1 MATIQVAMRCRPFS
15 VEDNLGVELVQN
27 SMDPPTGEVSLLHNK
42 MGDRARFAFS
52 YSWWSAF
59 KYENKIKAEDKAA
72 ADAMKLMTQPDV
84 YEAVGRR
91 IKSDLMAGNAVVMFA
106 YGLSGSGKT
115 FTVFGPDAPD
125 SPDAWYKHDTPH
137 PLWGI
142 LPNLAYEIFQEKKE
156 DWKIS
161 MKYFQNV
168 VDIVRDLMSP
178 QASEKHYKQGMKK
191 DDDGF
196 TFMEWCQSKV
206 LHSWKDFRQAFMS
219 ANARKAISPTQFNHQ
234 STRGHCIMTL
244 EVEKPME
251 DDPSRKQRGRL
262 YVCDLAGTE
271 PAGDIYYADYQ
282 VVDDGSG
289 YKDYICK
296 GPHPDQAKT
305 KELQDQGKK
314 INLSLSE
321 MAQFFMKMAE
331 AVLQGKLKPGVSIPG
346 CNSFFLCKFLKDTLL
361 QAKTYLFCAI
371 RPEVQ
376 FHKYT
381 FATLNFAK
389 NASVIKVT
397 PKKATTN
404 ATEAERKLMAE
415 LESLKAAMED
425 LQNQKKQLEAAGTAV
440 SEEEKQKEVE
450 AAVAAK
456 VAEMQKLQEKS
467 VQEGKGQKS
476 DQELRDQYA
485 RHGMKLARLE
495 SDTTSPYFSNID
507 MDRFRNGTFM
517 FVLSKPEM
525 SFGPKGDFRPQSMAV
540 LPDHCV
546 VTCKGDNI
554 AVKAGKGPTYVN
566 GAVIESGKERKLKA
580 FDRLAVGSELL
591 LLRIP
596 GKEPPETELPTP
608 ETAVQEYQSALVA
621 TAAPQSLPMSPSKGS
636 LKEDGKG
643 EKKKVGLSEAAEQR
657 IDQQAAE
664 LQPKMIQAENLCAI
678 IDPSVPLVFE
688 LTVVHTELG
697 TADAD
702 GEDIDLRVNVTSAST
717 NQSIVLSATEFN
729 TVFNLLNDELG
740 HMRDAVTYGGEYTI
754 ITENRPVVR
763 FFDHM
768 IHQGTCLVFVEFLQY
783 NLDTDPDERH
793 FKIFNIATN
802 ATAGI
807 EVGQLEVIWT
817 PLAGPS
823 DDGSGTV
830 EEIDD
835 PQELL
840 GKPWTY
846 RLDIKKAINMPI
858 NVNETYVEYDF
869 MGERFITEV
878 QEYPKGTREP
888 DYAYSFVHHV
898 PKVTEEFLSFLAEPF
913 DLKIFVTPYVFTPPT
928 GICSKD
934 AGVADR
940 IAAEFSF
947 AATANGL
954 KRTTTTRQ
962 SDMNRSDDSA
972 ELRKEL
978 AKAKMDKRL
987 LMMKNV
993 ARSLT
998 QAGLGEAS
1006 EARSSSKGTQGT
1018 QDDVSSVKKKLAEA
1032 QAKAAQLE
1040 EELQAVRKE
1049 AADLKAEKE
1058 RFVQSDEGKAFI
1070 KNHGKS
1076 VACCVQ

>member
-15 VEDNLGVELVQN
+15 TEDNLGVELVQN
-27 SMDPPTGEVSLLHNK
+27 SMDPPTGEVNLLHNK

-52 YSWWSAF
+52 YAWWSAF
-59 KYENKIKAEDKAA
+59 KYEKKIKAEDKAN
-72 ADAMKLMTQPDV
+72 ADAMKMMSQPDV
-84 YEAVGRR
+84 YEAVGRK
-91 IKSDLMAGNAVVMFA
+91 IKADLMGGNAVVMFA

-125 SPDAWYKHDTPH
+125 SPDAWYKHDQPH
-137 PLWGI
+137 NLWGI

-178 QASEKHYKQGMKK
+178 QAMEKHYKNGMKK
-191 DDDGF
+191 DSDGF
-196 TFMEWCQSKV
+196 MDIEWCQAKV
-206 LHSWKDFRQAFMS
+206 LHSWKDFRQAFMT

-244 EVEKPME
+244 EVESPMP

-262 YVCDLAGTE
+262 YICDLAGTE
-271 PAGDIYYADYQ
+271 PAGDIYYADYK

-289 YKDYICK
+289 YKEYICK
-296 GPHPDQAKT
+296 GPHGDQAKT

-321 MAQFFMKMAE
+321 MAQFFMKMAD
-331 AVLQGKLKPGVSIPG
+331 AVLHGKLKPGVSIPG
-346 CNSFFLCKFLKDTLL
+346 CNSFFLCKYLKDTLL

-381 FATLNFAK
+381 LATLNFAK
-389 NASVIKVT
+389 NASVIKLQ
-397 PKKATTN
+397 PKKTT
-404 ATEAERKLMAE
+404 TTGSEAERKLMEE
-415 LESLKAAMED
+415 LEALKAAMED
-425 LQNQKKQLEAAGTAV
+425 LHKKNKELENQGRDTPEM
-440 SEEEKQKEVE
+440 SEEEKQKEIQ

-467 VQEGKGQKS
+467 TQETTKQKS
-476 DQELRDQYA
+476 DQELREQYA

-495 SDTTSPYFSNID
+495 EDTSVPYFMNID
-507 MDRFRNGTFM
+507 MDRFRNGAFM
-517 FVLSKPEM
+517 FVLSKEEM
-525 SFGPKGDFRPQSMAV
+525 TFGPKGDFRPQSMAV
-540 LPDHCV
+540 LPDHCF
-546 VTCKGDNI
+546 VTCKGGLI

-566 GAVIESGKERKLKA
+566 GKVLEAGKEQSLKA

-591 LLRIP
+591 LLRVP
-596 GKEPPETELPTP
+596 GNEPADQELPSA
-608 ETAVQEYQSALVA
+608 ETAVQEYQEALVA
-621 TAAPQSLPMSPSKGS
+621 GAHSLPSPSKSMKEEAEGGGS
-636 LKEDGKG
+636 AG
-643 EKKKVGLSEAAEQR
+643 KKKKGLSEEAEKR

-664 LQPKMIQAENLCAI
+664 LHPKMAQAEELCAI
-678 IDPSVPLVFE
+678 VDPSVPLAFE

-697 TADAD
+697 VEDAD

-717 NQSIVLSATEFN
+717 NQSIVLSAAEFN
-729 TVFNLLNDELG
+729 TVFNLLNDELN
-740 HMRDAVTYGGEYTI
+740 HMRDAVMYGGEYTI

-783 NLDTDPDERH
+783 NLDTDPDERQ

-802 ATAGI
+802 TTAGI
-807 EVGQLEVIWT
+807 EAGQLEVVWT
-817 PLAGPS
+817 PLAS
-823 DDGSGTV
+823 RDDDGTGQV

-835 PQELL
+835 PKDLI

-846 RLDIKKAINMPI
+846 RLEIKKALNMPS
-858 NVNETYVEYDF
+858 NVHETYVEYDF

-878 QEYPKGTREP
+878 REYEMGTREP

-898 PKVTEEFLSFLAEPF
+898 PNVTEEFLHFLAEPF

-928 GICSKD
+928 GICSSES
-934 AGVADR
+934 GVKER
-940 IAAEFSF
+940 IANEFGGSATSAE
-947 AATANGL
+947 L
-954 KRTTTTRQ
+954 KRTTTRR
-962 SDMNRSDDSA
+962 DMNRSDDSA
-972 ELRKEL
+972 DLRKEL

-987 LMMKNV
+987 LMMKTV
-993 ARSLT
+993 VRSVT
-998 QAGLGEAS
+998 GSDGPVVVEV
-1006 EARSSSKGTQGT
+1006 
-1018 QDDVSSVKKKLAEA
+1018 DDEVSSVKKKLAEA
-1032 QAKAAQLE
+1032 QAKAAELE
-1040 EELQAVRKE
+1040 AELQTVKKE
-1049 AADLKAEKE
+1049 AETLKAEKE
-1058 RFVQSDEGKAFI
+1058 RFVSSEEGKAFI
-1070 KNHGKS
+1070 KSHGSS
-1076 VACCVQ
+1076 VSCCVQ